1 MRGGRAALAL
11 VGLLVTTP
19 ARAQDATEE
28 LAPEEVLPEE
38 PADTPPLD
46 VHGFVSQ
53 GAFISTSNDDLGHS
67 ERGTVEFTEAAIN
80 LSREVADRLR
90 VTLQLFTRDLGPIGD
105 YRIVLDLG
113 FLDYRWRQW
122 LGVRAGRVKMPFGLY
137 NDVNDVPS
145 GRTAILLPQSIYPIT
160 SRDFL
165 LGLTGVTREGRRLEE
180 RRVRRVGSQRAGEEA
195 RSRGGSDVEDLDL
208 MEHVSEWPQSIDPIT
223 SRDVLLGL
231 TGAAV
236 YGSPQLGCAGW
247 LDYQLFGGTIFIDDQ
262 DNPQVLELDVRRLAG
277 AQAFWRPPLEG
288 LRVGGTWLNGRIDFD
303 FQLDQAT
310 TDALIASGAVPAGYD
325 GRAELRLNDAN
336 LLVGSVEYTF
346 GRVGLAAEYSR
357 TYTHTE
363 TTPDGLVPD
372 EDTATEGFYGMVGA
386 RLDDSWSLG
395 SYYSVKFQ
403 DIDDRTGDGA
413 AYPIGHQAYQADLAA
428 TARYDVNEFWMF
440 KGEAHFIQG
449 TADLSAAENPPGKLE
464 KNWGLFLVQTVLT
477 F

>member
-19 ARAQDATEE
+19 ARAQDATEGP
-28 LAPEEVLPEE
+28 APEEVLPEE
-38 PADTPPLD
+38 ATDTPPLD

-53 GAFISTSNDDLGHS
+53 GAFISTANDYLGHS
-67 ERGTVEFTEAAIN
+67 ERGTAEFTEAAIN

-105 YRIVLDLG
+105 YRIALDLG

-122 LGVRAGRVKMPFGLY
+122 LGFRAGRVKMPFGLF
-137 NDVNDVPS
+137 NEVNDVPS
-145 GRTAILLPQSIYPIT
+145 GRTPILLPQSIYPIT
-160 SRDFL
+160 SRDF
-165 LGLTGVTREGRRLEE
+165 
-180 RRVRRVGSQRAGEEA
+180 
-195 RSRGGSDVEDLDL
+195 
-208 MEHVSEWPQSIDPIT
+208 
-223 SRDVLLGL
+223 LLGL

-247 LDYQLFGGTIFIDDQ
+247 LDYQLFGGTIFIDDR
-262 DNPQVLELDVRRLAG
+262 DSPQVLEIDVRRLAG

-288 LRVGGTWLNGRIDFD
+288 LRVGGTWLNGRLDLD

-310 TDALIASGAVPAGYD
+310 TDALIASGAAPAGFD
-325 GRAELRLNDAN
+325 GRAMVSLHDAN
-336 LLVGSVEYTF
+336 LLVGSVEYSL
-346 GRVGLAAEYSR
+346 GRVGFAAEYSR

-363 TTPDGLVPD
+363 STPAGLVAD
-372 EDTATEGFYGMVGA
+372 EDSASEGFYGLVGA
-386 RLDDSWSLG
+386 RLDDSWAVS
-395 SYYSVKFQ
+395 SYYSVKFE

-428 TARYDVNEFWMF
+428 TARYDVNEFWML

-449 TADLSAAENPPGKLE
+449 TADLVAAENPPGKLE

>member
-53 GAFISTSNDDLGHS
+53 GAFISTSNDYLGHS

-160 SRDFL
+160 SRDF
-165 LGLTGVTREGRRLEE
+165 
-180 RRVRRVGSQRAGEEA
+180 
-195 RSRGGSDVEDLDL
+195 
-208 MEHVSEWPQSIDPIT
+208 
-223 SRDVLLGL
+223 LLGL